1 MTNPK
6 RPFTDRLI
14 YVAAGYEPMQAV
26 LADRR
31 SKKRLPY
38 HAYVAMLLVAP
49 TGERGRP
56 VVVRARDISID
67 GISVV
72 GRQMIYPGS
81 QGALQL
87 VRSDGS
93 AAVVGVTVK
102 ASRYVGDMKHHTGM
116 AFSPLPQGIS
126 AKEFVGKDG
135 RLLLLDPRLREN
147 VDA

>member
-14 YVAAGYEPMQAV
+14 DVAAGYEPMQAV

-56 VVVRARDISID
+56 V
-67 GISVV
+67 
-72 GRQMIYPGS
+72 
-81 QGALQL
+81 
-87 VRSDGS
+87 
-93 AAVVGVTVK
+93 VVGVTVK